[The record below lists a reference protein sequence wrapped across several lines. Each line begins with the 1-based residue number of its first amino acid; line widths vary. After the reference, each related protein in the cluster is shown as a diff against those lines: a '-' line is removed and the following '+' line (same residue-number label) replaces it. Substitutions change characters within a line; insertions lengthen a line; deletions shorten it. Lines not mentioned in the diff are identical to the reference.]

1 MKAISTTAF
10 WSLGLAAML
19 ATTCASAHIGLENQK
34 AEAGSYYKAVF
45 KITHGCDGEPIRQII
60 VNIPEGVQGAKPMVK
75 PGWTIEIERGRL
87 PKPYTAL
94 HGRPVTEEVKQL
106 RWTGGPL
113 PNEHYDEFV
122 VTAKLP
128 DAPGKLYWKVSQV
141 CEKGRIDWDEIPA
154 PGKKA
159 SDYKAPA
166 AQMELTPRGH
176 AGHQH

>member
-1 MKAISTTAF
+1 MNAISKVAVGCMG
-10 WSLGLAAML
+10 LLAAL
-19 ATTCASAHIGLENQK
+19 ATPCASAHIVLENQK

-87 PKPYTAL
+87 AKPYTAL
-94 HGRPVTEEVKQL
+94 HGRTVTEEVKQL

-113 PNEHYDEFV
+113 PSEHYDEFV
-122 VTAKLP
+122 VTARLP

-141 CEKGRIDWDEIPA
+141 CEKGRIDWDEVPA